1 MKPRKLDLTLLSA
14 LAFVTV
20 LTGCRNGDR
29 YRIRSTQTESKTVE
43 LGAAKSVQT
52 ELKMG
57 AGDLKISGGSAS
69 LMNAT
74 FQYNVPE
81 WKPEVTYAVEGTEG
95 RLEILQPGETHTN
108 LGGVHYSWDL
118 HLNNKVPMELN
129 VEMGAGNSE
138 LNLSGLSLTSLHL
151 QVGAGNADV
160 DLTGDWKQNL
170 SVSIEGGVGQASI
183 SLPQEIGVRAN
194 VQGGIGTV
202 SAPGFKK
209 DGDSYVNDAYGKSS
223 VSIDLNVQGGI
234 GQVNL
239 KLVGN
244 RPVV

>member
-1 MKPRKLDLTLLSA
+1 MKPRKLALTLFSA
-14 LAFVTV
+14 LALVIA
-20 LTGCRNGDR
+20 LTGCRNGDSFH
-29 YRIRSTQTESKTVE
+29 IRTTQTDSKTVE
-43 LGAAKSVQT
+43 LGAAKSVQA

-69 LMNAT
+69 LMNGT

-81 WKPEVTYAVEGTEG
+81 WKPEVNYTVEGTEG
-95 RLEILQPGETHTN
+95 RLEIDQPGGTHTN
-108 LGGVHYSWDL
+108 MGGVHYSWDL
-118 HLNNKVPMELN
+118 HLNNNVPMELS

-183 SLPQEIGVRAN
+183 SLPQEVGVRAN

-223 VSIDLNVQGGI
+223 ISIDLSVQGGI